1 VLLSAF
7 LGQRVA
13 QNIADGFGAIM
24 IAAALAQAIQRVE
37 QIVIKSNRDTL
48 HLF

>member
-1 VLLSAF
+1 MFINIGEYREALGAVLLSAF
-7 LGQRVA
+7 LGQRAA

-37 QIVIKSNRDTL
+37 
-48 HLF
+48 